1 MNKHIYITSHP
12 KILGGTP
19 VVAGTRVPV
28 DVILYRLKEGYSLKD
43 IHDMYRHV
51 SIDTLKKVIEEIA
64 QKLPSITTYDKTLLQ
79 A

>member
-1 MNKHIYITSHP
+1 MRHSYISLNP
-12 KILGGTP
+12 KIQGGVP
-19 VVAGTRVPV
+19 VIMGTRVPV
-28 DVILYRLKEGYSLKD
+28 NVILFRVKEGYTLKE

-64 QKLPSITTYDKTLLQ
+64 QKLPSITSDGKALLQ

>member
-28 DVILYRLKEGYSLKD
+28 DVILHRLKEGYSLED
-43 IHDMYRHV
+43 IHNMYRHV